1 MSVGAIKPMGKNSG
15 LNTQN
20 FPFYNVLTALSVTQ
34 NHCEIVQQHFIN
46 QTSTF
51 NEDDNEY

>member
-1 MSVGAIKPMGKNSG
+1 MGKNSG